1 VNRVVAASVAA
12 FVLALATLVPTLVLT
27 FPLAGCSD
35 DSCGAS
41 NDVAYTC
48 EPQATTANACEGGP
62 MIDGVQH
69 DADKNYALGC
79 FAGVPVCVDGK
90 PVIDDCECIAGFS
103 GNTWVCN

>member
-1 VNRVVAASVAA
+1 VKLVVASVAA
-12 FVLALATLVPTLVLT
+12 LGCGLALALLLV
-27 FPLAGCSD
+27 GCAD
-35 DSCGAS
+35 DSCEAT

-69 DADKNYALGC
+69 DADKNYPLGC
-79 FAGVPVCVDGK
+79 FAGAPVCVNGK

-103 GNTWVCN
+103 GNTWVCTQ